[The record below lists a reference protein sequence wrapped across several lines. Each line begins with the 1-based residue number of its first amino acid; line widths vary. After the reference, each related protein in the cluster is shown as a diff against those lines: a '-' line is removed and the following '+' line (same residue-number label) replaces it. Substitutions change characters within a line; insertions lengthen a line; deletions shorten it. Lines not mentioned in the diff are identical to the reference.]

1 MTFHQS
7 CKNELKCTAVYAK
20 QVSKND
26 KPAQRQFINDFAD
39 QLSRE
44 YWRHYSEKQAARL
57 VNYLHSFAA
66 SLHP

>member
-7 CKNELKCTAVYAK
+7 CKSELKEIARYMRITLR
-20 QVSKND
+20 ND
-26 KPAQRQFINDFAD
+26 KPAQRQAINDRAD

-44 YWRHYSEKQAARL
+44 YWRHYSEKQAANL
-57 VNYLHSFAA
+57 SNHLQSFAA